1 MSPMVTHSPKI
12 ALVSRQNCSV
22 RLCGAATDDK
32 LWKSFP
38 FIQVHPTIPANTSQ
52 HLSTAE
58 PPVRMFLRCLR
69 RKPRPTLIAVS
80 KYDMIRKGRT
90 WTNVTKLCLRFRKMS
105 CGNVWPCDPI
115 KLNAAKPQ
123 LVTAAQ
129 HRRCSDLALSRT
141 SLAWSRTKNSLHN
154 FKAQLLWHTI
164 VLYCSYEAPS
174 QHRCF
179 LHIHKLKLLETLHL
193 STTADTC
200 QSICLLEDEIGS

>member
-115 KLNAAKPQ
+115 KLNLSSSLLHSIGGAPIWLWVGHPLPEVARKIPFTISRLSCFDTPLFLWGSVAASLLPAYSQ
-123 LVTAAQ
+123 AEAAWDTA
-129 HRRCSDLALSRT
+129 S
-141 SLAWSRTKNSLHN
+141 
-154 FKAQLLWHTI
+154 
-164 VLYCSYEAPS
+164 
-174 QHRCF
+174 
-179 LHIHKLKLLETLHL
+179 
-193 STTADTC
+193 
-200 QSICLLEDEIGS
+200 